1 MVYLVTMPFLPTNG
15 IWKIKSYTDNQIK
28 NYLNKNKFFILDKN
42 KNIIEEFKR
51 KLNLK
56 NVDVVDGDN
65 IKFEIY
71 DKIIILDI
79 NTGKF
84 YLLTKQN

>member
-15 IWKIKSYTDNQIK
+15 IWKIKSYINNQIK

-42 KNIIEEFKR
+42 ENIIEEFKR
-51 KLNLK
+51 KFNLK
-56 NVDVVDGDN
+56 SIDVIDNDN

-71 DKIIILDI
+71 DKIIVLDI
-79 NTGKF
+79 STEKF
-84 YLLTKQN
+84 YLMTRIK